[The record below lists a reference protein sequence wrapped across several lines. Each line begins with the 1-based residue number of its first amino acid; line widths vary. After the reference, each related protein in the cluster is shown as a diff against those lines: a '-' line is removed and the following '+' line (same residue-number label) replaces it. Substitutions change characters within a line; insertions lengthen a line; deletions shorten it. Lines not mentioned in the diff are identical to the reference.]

1 MDKLIARGL
10 GASSGNYTG
19 RIRVMHH
26 PDELDQ
32 LQAGEVLVV
41 KSSNPAWTLGMLKA
55 GAVLSEL
62 GGVISHSA
70 IVAREMGI
78 PCIVGVKNATSVL
91 VTGMTVRVDGE
102 KGDIYTA
109 RDD

>member
-1 MDKLIARGL
+1 MDTIIARGL
-10 GASSGNYTG
+10 GASSGSYTG
-19 RIRVMHH
+19 RIRVMDN
-26 PDELDQ
+26 PDQLDQ

-70 IVAREMGI
+70 IVAREMSI
-78 PCIVGVKNATSVL
+78 PCIVGVKNATSIL

-102 KGDIYTA
+102 KGHIYII
-109 RDD
+109 RDS